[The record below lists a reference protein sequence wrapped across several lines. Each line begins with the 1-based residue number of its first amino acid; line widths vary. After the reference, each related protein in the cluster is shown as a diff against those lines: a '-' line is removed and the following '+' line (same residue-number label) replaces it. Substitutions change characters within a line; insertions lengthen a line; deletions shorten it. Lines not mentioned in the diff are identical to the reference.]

1 MKLLAQ
7 VLLCTLFSATVAARA
22 DIIVLHDG
30 VSYSGRFTPPASGKL
45 SFTDSQGIG
54 YRFPVSDIQSL
65 VFSNTADNI
74 TLHNGKNYTGQLNG
88 EDVISFEGSGGIDY
102 QFPLRDVSS
111 LILTGSPSPS
121 ASRHVPALVIPEGTN
136 IVVLT
141 SNSIQA
147 GSGSSGQLYPAT
159 IQQAVI
165 GSSGSVAIPK
175 GTAAKLVVSN
185 VRGGGAVRSPD
196 LVLDLYSIDVHGEE
210 YRVDSSSITESNK
223 SGLGINRRTAEL
235 TGGGAGLGALM
246 GAVFGGG
253 KGAGIGA
260 LAGAGGGALTQLFTR
275 GKQISVPAETTL
287 TFRLEQT
294 LVLHP

>member
-1 MKLLAQ
+1 MKLPAQ
-7 VLLCTLFSATVAARA
+7 ILLCALFYAAAPARG

-30 VSYSGRFTPPASGKL
+30 VSYSGRFTPPANQKL
-45 SFTDSQGIG
+45 SFTDNQGIG
-54 YRFPVSDIQSL
+54 YQFPVSDIQSL

-74 TLHNGKNYTGQLNG
+74 TLHNGRTYSGQLNA
-88 EDVISFEGSGGIDY
+88 EDVIRFEGSGGIDY
-102 QFPLRDVSS
+102 QFPLQDVSS
-111 LILTGSPSPS
+111 LILTGSQSSAAPRHIPS
-121 ASRHVPALVIPEGTN
+121 LVIPEGTN

-141 SNSIQA
+141 SNSIEA
-147 GSGSSGQLYPAT
+147 GSDSSGQLYPAT
-159 IQQAVI
+159 IQQGVM
-165 GSSGSVAIPK
+165 GTSGKVAIPA
-175 GTAAKLVVSN
+175 GSSAKLVVSN

-196 LVLDLYSIDVHGEE
+196 LVLDLYSIDIRGQE
-210 YRVDSSSITESNK
+210 YLVDSSSVTENNK
-223 SGLGINRRTAEL
+223 SGLGLNRRTAEW

-287 TFRLEQT
+287 TFRLERT
-294 LVLHP
+294 LVMHP